1 MESGKVEEE
10 GKFSDQVCGGSEVH
24 RGGKKEWNGMWKE
37 RSPHPRRDRQTDRQG
52 TCNSAS
58 RGGLD
63 REREREEG
71 FMGKLCGAAR
81 VTPRPPKV
89 SYTMVVSSRKSEG
102 MEMEVT
108 LG

>member
-24 RGGKKEWNGMWKE
+24 RGGKKEWNEMWKE

-63 REREREEG
+63 RERESGKKGLWENYAGPLASPLDHQRSVTQWLFLLGRAREW
-71 FMGKLCGAAR
+71 KWR
-81 VTPRPPKV
+81 
-89 SYTMVVSSRKSEG
+89 SH
-102 MEMEVT
+102 
-108 LG
+108 